1 MADQNQYK
9 QYAELDFQKI
19 KEEMKT
25 FMQGQDTLKDID
37 FEGSVVNVIMNLL
50 ANNTQYMAYYL
61 HMMAS
66 EKFIATAQ
74 KRENV
79 VGSANNVGYV
89 PFSRKSSTAYL
100 SFNIFPDE
108 GYELNITIPKNFKF
122 TTSID
127 GTTYTFLTTQVTTIT
142 PVDGTYSVTD
152 LEVKEGKFFRHKFIY
167 NTSDRFLEIP
177 NKNIDTNR
185 ITVSVKESVSAS
197 TSVEYIQSKSVVD
210 LSGSSEVY
218 YIQEGPNGFY
228 QIYFGDGVLG
238 KALSNGNQVI
248 VDYYITE
255 GSVVNGAREFTIDD
269 DTAGMDSIEFTNII
283 PASGGALQES
293 LDSVRISSNSSYQ
306 AQDRAV
312 LERDYETAIKRIYPI
327 AKEVSAV
334 GGEKVTPRQYGKV
347 FISIIKDDFGN
358 IPQKDKDAILVELN
372 KNWMGLTAIPEI
384 VDPNIIRLSVN
395 TVIKYNNQ
403 KVSEATVKSK
413 AINAIKAFASTSLNS
428 FKYTLRKSKF
438 EAMIDN
444 TDENIYSNT
453 SDIKLYIDT
462 NDSILYTGANSIS
475 FEQAIAK
482 QSLGSSAFTYQGI
495 QNCQFYDLN
504 GDGKASIYTKS
515 PLNEL
520 VLVRK
525 DAMTVNYDTGII
537 SYTDDVYSMYKLA
550 LENLNGV
557 RIYIKA
563 VSDDIKAFNNTVF
576 YLKDEDITVKAEID
590 N

>member
-1 MADQNQYK
+1 MADKLVSK
-9 QYAELDFQKI
+9 QYSELDIQKI
-19 KEEMKT
+19 KESLKT
-25 FMQGQDTLKDID
+25 FLKSQDQFKDYD
-37 FEGSVVNVIMNLL
+37 FDGSAMSVLLNLL
-50 ANNTQYMAYYL
+50 SYNNQYMAYYL
-61 HMMAS
+61 NMLAS

-74 KRENV
+74 KRESV
-79 VGSANNVGYV
+79 VGVANNFGYV

-100 SFNIFPDE
+100 SFDITPDAD
-108 GYELNITIPKNFKF
+108 YELNITIPKNFKF
-122 TTSID
+122 ITTID
-127 GTTYTFLTTQVTTIT
+127 GTTYNFLTTQATTIT
-142 PVDGTYSVTD
+142 PVDGKYSVTD
-152 LEVKEGKFFRHKFIY
+152 LEVKEGKFFTHRFVY
-167 NTSDRFLEIP
+167 NASNRFLEIP

-185 ITVSVKESVSAS
+185 ITVWVKESVSSA
-197 TSVEYIQSKSVVD
+197 TAVEYVQSKTIIDVD
-210 LSGSSEVY
+210 GSSEIY
-218 YIQEGPNGFY
+218 YIQEGRSGFY

-238 KALSNGNQVI
+238 KALTSGNQVI

-255 GSVVNGAREFTIDD
+255 GSTVNGAREFTVSD
-269 DTAGMDSIEFTNII
+269 DTTGMDSITFTNIT
-283 PASGGALQES
+283 PASGGAMQES
-293 LDSVRISSNSSYQ
+293 EDSVRIAATTSYQ
-306 AQDRAV
+306 AQERAV
-312 LERDYETAIKRIYPI
+312 LERDFEAAIKRIYPI

-334 GGEKVTPRQYGKV
+334 GGEKVTPRQYGKI
-347 FISIIKDDFGN
+347 FISIIKDDFGL
-358 IPQKDKDAILVELN
+358 IPQKDKDAIIVELN

-403 KVSEATVKSK
+403 KVSEATVKTK
-413 AINAIKAFASTSLNS
+413 AIDAIKEFAQTSLNS

-453 SDIKLYIDT
+453 SDIRLYIDT

-475 FEQAIAK
+475 FEQAIARE
-482 QSLGSSAFTYQGI
+482 SLGSSAFTYQGV
-495 QNCQFYDLN
+495 QNCQFYDFN

-515 PLNEL
+515 PLNEF

-525 DAMTVNYDTGII
+525 DAMTINYDTGII

-550 LENLNGV
+550 LENLDGV
-557 RIYIKA
+557 KIYIKSI
-563 VSDDIKAFNNTVF
+563 SDDIKAFNNTVF

>member
-19 KEEMKT
+19 KQEMKT

-100 SFNIFPDE
+100 SFNIFPDD

-152 LEVKEGKFFRHKFIY
+152 LEVKEGKFFKHKFTY
-167 NTSDRFLEIP
+167 NTTDRFLEIP

-185 ITVSVKESVSAS
+185 ITVTVKESSSAS
-197 TSVEYIQSKSVVD
+197 TGVEYVQSKTIVD
-210 LSGSSEVY
+210 LDGSSEIY
-218 YIQEGPNGFY
+218 YVQEGPNGFY

-238 KALSNGNQVI
+238 KALSDGNQVI

-269 DTAGMDSIEFTNII
+269 DTTGMDSIEFTNIT
-283 PASGGALQES
+283 PASGGAMQES
-293 LDSVRISSNSSYQ
+293 KDSVRISSATSRE

-312 LERDYETAIKRIYPI
+312 LERDFEAAIKRIYPI

-334 GGEKVTPRQYGKV
+334 GGEKVTPRQYGKI

-403 KVSEATVKSK
+403 KVSEATVKTK
-413 AINAIKAFASTSLNS
+413 AINAIKTFAATSLNS

-444 TDENIYSNT
+444 TDDNIYSNS
-453 SDIKLYIDT
+453 SDIQLYIDT

-475 FEQAIAK
+475 FEQSIARE
-482 QSLGSSAFTYQGI
+482 SLSSSAFTYQGV

-525 DAMTVNYDTGII
+525 DAITINYDTGVI
-537 SYTDDVYSMYKLA
+537 SYSDDVYSMYKLA

-563 VSDDIKAFNNTVF
+563 VSEDIRGFNNTVF
-576 YLKDEDITVKAEID
+576 YLRDEDITVKAEID